1 MMRASRPALAGLLLL
16 VMGSACDQKEIA
28 TCDITQRACQESI
41 YYRMLNLRGD
51 GYDPF
56 GGLPPVTVITEDE
69 YRAILL
75 ADQAAAPPSPEEKA
89 DDKALELLH
98 FTPPATPPPGDGGV
112 DGGAGNQDAGNSS
125 IDDQVAHI
133 YAFYDQDTKT
143 VTVISHPNQ
152 TGSQP
157 VLTGMYV
164 LAHELVH
171 ALQDRELDLKRTHFS
186 SSDDYLAY
194 KGMVEGDARFYEY
207 LFDNDLRVMQG
218 LAPADALQWPDD
230 ELEYAYAHF
239 DELGSPLF
247 AAQYLMYPFGAKY
260 EATAYRS
267 GGNAAVRHA
276 YAKEPQHTVGFMV
289 GPDGRVPPVSSGA
302 VSEPP
307 VVCSLLT
314 TKGAIKE
321 RDQMGAV
328 PIYTFLRAWGVDHA
342 ASFATAQTWTGDYLF
357 VQANADLSTTA
368 VAWRLE
374 FSAAVPAAIALVLTA
389 SGELSVRTGAKSIEI
404 TTTDS
409 TTPLVWIPS
418 ANCP

>member
-1 MMRASRPALAGLLLL
+1 VLTALAATSGCGQRDL
-16 VMGSACDQKEIA
+16 A

-69 YRAILL
+69 YRAMLL
-75 ADQAAAPPSPEEKA
+75 AEQAAATPSPEEKA
-89 DDKALELLH
+89 YDKALELLH
-98 FTPPATPPPGDGGV
+98 FTPPAAPPPGDSGV

-133 YAFYDQDTKT
+133 YAYYDQNSKT
-143 VTVISHPNQ
+143 VTVISHPDQ

-157 VLTGMYV
+157 ILTGMYV

-171 ALQDRELDLKRTHFS
+171 ALQDRELDLNRTHFS
-186 SSDDYLAY
+186 SSDDVLAY
-194 KGMVEGDARFYEY
+194 EGMVEGDARFYEY

-218 LAPADALQWPDD
+218 LAPGDPLQWPDD
-230 ELEYAYAHF
+230 ELDDAYANF

-247 AAQYLMYPFGAKY
+247 AAKYLMYPFGAKY

-276 YAKEPQHTVGFMV
+276 YAKEPRHTVGFMV
-289 GPDGRVPPVSSGA
+289 GPDGRVPPVSSGD
-302 VSEPP
+302 VSPAP
-307 VVCSLLT
+307 VVCSLLAAT
-314 TKGAIKE
+314 GSIAEADQFGALLF
-321 RDQMGAV
+321 
-328 PIYTFLRAWGVDHA
+328 YTFLRAWAMDHA
-342 ASFATAQTWTGDYLF
+342 TAFATAQTWTGDYLL
-357 VQANADLSTTA
+357 VQATADLGTTA

-374 FSAAVPAAIALVLTA
+374 FSAAPDARIAQALTA
-389 SGELSVRTGAKSIEI
+389 SGELVAKTAGTSMEI

-409 TTPLVWIPS
+409 PTPLVWEPS